1 MNEIEVTKF
10 ETIIESEGLSKGV
23 FTEDC
28 QVQYSLDKKIIN
40 KGTRITF
47 MGLGKGK
54 NAIVSNGGILL
65 SLCMQ
70 GSLV

>member
-28 QVQYSLDKKIIN
+28 QVQKKIIN
-40 KGTRITF
+40 RGTTF
-47 MGLGKGK
+47 MGIGKEK
-54 NAIVSNGGILL
+54 NEMVFNRSIF
-65 SLCMQ
+65 
-70 GSLV
+70 

>member
-40 KGTRITF
+40 KGTTF

-54 NAIVSNGGILL
+54 NAIVSNRGILL
-65 SLCMQ
+65 RWAFACKDL
-70 GSLV
+70 

>member
-40 KGTRITF
+40 KGTTF

-54 NAIVSNGGILL
+54 NEIVSNGGILHARIF
-65 SLCMQ
+65 S
-70 GSLV
+70 VI

>member
-40 KGTRITF
+40 KGTTF

-54 NAIVSNGGILL
+54 NAIVSNRGILL
-65 SLCMQ
+65 R
-70 GSLV
+70 

>member
-10 ETIIESEGLSKGV
+10 ETFIESEGLSKGV

-40 KGTRITF
+40 RGTTF
-47 MGLGKGK
+47 MGIGKEK
-54 NAIVSNGGILL
+54 NEMVFNR
-65 SLCMQ
+65 
-70 GSLV
+70 

>member
-28 QVQYSLDKKIIN
+28 QVQNKIIN
-40 KGTRITF
+40 RRTTF
-47 MGLGKGK
+47 MGIGKEK
-54 NAIVSNGGILL
+54 NEMVFNR
-65 SLCMQ
+65 
-70 GSLV
+70 